1 MTFCVHTNNEHGC
14 RSGHSRL
21 KYAPSLVPGVH
32 MADAQRFGIDF
43 GTTNSAIAFFDGR
56 DLHRP
61 MLDRGSDNPL
71 VLPSLLYIDRQQRP
85 TAGTAAA
92 LKYLERET
100 GRRATWEKRRVGEID
115 VFASGVS
122 YVQTVHVLVDTGAQ
136 GRLLQYIKTA
146 LRDPGYDGTQ
156 VFDRF
161 YTVDELIALILRPLK
176 VGAEEQLN
184 RECQK
189 VVLGRPVRFSSDPAV
204 SDRAQEI
211 LYKAARLAG
220 FEDIRFEMEPI
231 GALHFYHRTSRQREL
246 ALIFDFGGGTLDLT
260 LAEVG
265 GPTPPKVIATLGVL
279 VGGDDLDRRLMQYLL
294 KYFGGLPRPGRRALP
309 PDVLD
314 LLENWQ
320 TMPLLSRPHFLKL
333 LNEYR
338 ADNPSGIDAL
348 ITLVTRNLGFQ
359 LFREIEQAKVRLSD
373 APVTPLDFNH
383 SGIDIHEIITRYKFE
398 ELIAPEIEVVDS
410 GVRQILHDAAIKPE
424 RVDVV
429 LRTGGTSAVPAFT
442 DLLCEIFGRRKIRSL
457 ELLTSVVGGLAIAAY
472 EERGQSPAY
481 EDIYPKNPAT
491 VINEIRSETRQD
503 YELYDFRINAPC
515 YLDFPYTVSR
525 IPVALSALPAI
536 RTVQADKAA
545 ESESFLQFHLARPA
559 TIYIAYDA
567 DALRTPDWLTDFAR
581 EPLTIEVDQLGTP
594 RLFKVYSKQFA
605 GGDVKLGGN
614 RAAGSSGSS
623 FMNYLVL
630 IRPAAASR

>member
-1 MTFCVHTNNEHGC
+1 
-14 RSGHSRL
+14 
-21 KYAPSLVPGVH
+21 

-56 DLHRP
+56 EFHRP
-61 MLDRGSDNPL
+61 VVDSGSDNPL
-71 VLPSLLYIDRQQRP
+71 VLPSLLYIDRQQQP
-85 TAGTAAA
+85 TAGLAAA
-92 LKYLERET
+92 LKYLHNET

-115 VFASGVS
+115 VVASGVS

-176 VGAEEQLN
+176 VSAEQQLN
-184 RECQK
+184 RECEQ
-189 VVLGRPVRFSSDPAV
+189 VVLGRPVKFSPDPAV

-231 GALHFYHRTSRQREL
+231 GALYFYHRTSPQREL
-246 ALIFDFGGGTLDLT
+246 ALVFDFGGGTLDLT
-260 LAEVG
+260 LAQVG
-265 GPTPPKVIATLGVL
+265 GTTPPDIIATLGVL
-279 VGGDDLDRRLMQYLL
+279 VGGDDLDKRLMQYLL
-294 KYFGGLPRPGRRALP
+294 KYFGGRPRPGRRASMARALP

-338 ADNPSGIDAL
+338 AEDPAAIDAL

-359 LFREIEQAKVRLSD
+359 LFREIEQAKIRLSD
-373 APVTPLDFNH
+373 APVTPLNFNH
-383 SGIDIHEIITRYKFE
+383 SGIDIRETITRYKFE
-398 ELIAPEIEVVDS
+398 ELIAPEIEAVDS
-410 GVRQILHDAAIKPE
+410 GVRQILHEAAIKPE

-442 DLLCEIFGRRKIRSL
+442 EVLAEIFERRKLRSL
-457 ELLTSVVGGLAIAAY
+457 ELLTSVVGGLAIAAH
-472 EERGQSPAY
+472 EERGQTPAY
-481 EDIYPKNPAT
+481 EVIYPKNPAT
-491 VINEIRSETRQD
+491 LIHEIRSETRQD
-503 YELYDFRINAPC
+503 YELCEFRINTPC
-515 YLDFPYTVSR
+515 YLDFP
-525 IPVALSALPAI
+525 
-536 RTVQADKAA
+536 
-545 ESESFLQFHLARPA
+545 
-559 TIYIAYDA
+559 
-567 DALRTPDWLTDFAR
+567 
-581 EPLTIEVDQLGTP
+581 
-594 RLFKVYSKQFA
+594 
-605 GGDVKLGGN
+605 
-614 RAAGSSGSS
+614 
-623 FMNYLVL
+623 
-630 IRPAAASR
+630 